1 MTNKEEFEKIKNQL
15 PYVLKDGKCYELKF
29 FDVENK
35 CCHFMITNYKE
46 GKYIPA
52 YEDVCDQYNFEF
64 EDAVPTPDKYFIK
77 KVDEASNT
85 NLKRTVSD
93 RTLIQYLSIHKQ
105 ECVEA
110 TDKLKEIIKTNTDK
124 TIRKAAYETCVAIGL
139 DGLDELKVFIDMP
152 EVKKQTG
159 KKKVTNHVD
168 IMDKEKAVVIY
179 LMLVKRYKEHRENIN
194 CSVFINTWNELF
206 EKNKYNASKE
216 DKNKLHDKQV
226 SAFSFV
232 KAELDDKTIDEI
244 RAYRDTFA
252 IFPSREVPY
261 ELKQLAQSKGVIITL
276 AENVYKHLSGFNIL
290 VQENRYMTY
299 KIHKIP
305 YGLSES
311 DARQILQSLP
321 TVSEL
326 KDKEKTLIETLNKDS
341 VNMVEKRKAVD
352 KYKAPY
358 ATHDFKVF
366 MNRYTLRECKD
377 KQLTNACVNL
387 CKRMGINNLSNEKP
401 IEYKFCVGSG
411 QRKKTMKRAIKIQKA
426 KRKAK
431 KGKGKK

>member
-46 GKYIPA
+46 GKNIPA
-52 YEDVCDQYNFEF
+52 YEDVSDQYSFEF
-64 EDAVPTPDKYFIK
+64 EDTIPTPDKYFIK

-93 RTLIQYLSIHKQ
+93 RTLIQYLSIHKE

-110 TDKLKEIIKTNTDK
+110 TNKLKEIIKTNTDK
-124 TIRKAAYETCVAIGL
+124 TIRKAAYDTCVAIDL
-139 DGLDELKVFIDMP
+139 DGLDELKVFINMP
-152 EVKKQTG
+152 EVQKQTS

-179 LMLVKRYKEHRENIN
+179 LLLAKKYKEHREKIN
-194 CSVFINTWNELF
+194 CSVFINTWNEMF
-206 EKNKYNASKE
+206 ECDKRNVSKDNKKKMHE
-216 DKNKLHDKQV
+216 KQIA
-226 SAFSFV
+226 AFAFV
-232 KAELDDKTIDEI
+232 KGELDDKSIEEI
-244 RAYRDTFA
+244 KLYRDTFA
-252 IFPSREVPY
+252 IYSSREVPY
-261 ELKQLAQSKGVIITL
+261 ELKKLAQSKKVIITL

-290 VQENRYMTY
+290 VKENRYMTY
-299 KIHKIP
+299 KINNIP

-311 DARQILQSLP
+311 NVKSMLQSLP

-326 KDKEKTLIETLNKDS
+326 KSKEKILIETIKSDS
-341 VNMVEKRKAVD
+341 TNIIEKIKAVD

-358 ATHDFKVF
+358 ATHNFKVF
-366 MNRYTLRECKD
+366 MNRYTIRECKD

-387 CKRMGINNLSNEKP
+387 CNRVGINNLSNEKP
-401 IEYKFCVGSG
+401 IEYKFCAGSG
-411 QRKKTMKRAIKIQKA
+411 QRKQSMKRAIGNK
-426 KRKAK
+426 KAK
-431 KGKGKK
+431 KQKAER